1 MRSSSGCCPRL
12 GKPLGFQP
20 VFACVSKSLEE
31 SLTKMR
37 NSTLLCRRGLMGIAL
52 QARHPNENLENNL
65 QLESFSV
72 SSVCSVDYSVATL
85 EILEEIFF

>member
-1 MRSSSGCCPRL
+1 
-12 GKPLGFQP
+12 
-20 VFACVSKSLEE
+20 
-31 SLTKMR
+31 MR

-65 QLESFSV
+65 QLESCSV

-85 EILEEIFF
+85 EIFGGNLL

>member
-1 MRSSSGCCPRL
+1 
-12 GKPLGFQP
+12 
-20 VFACVSKSLEE
+20 
-31 SLTKMR
+31 MR

-85 EILEEIFF
+85 EILKEIFNKNMAYGQK

>member
-1 MRSSSGCCPRL
+1 MRSSSSLL
-12 GKPLGFQP
+12 G
-20 VFACVSKSLEE
+20 
-31 SLTKMR
+31 R
-37 NSTLLCRRGLMGIAL
+37 ILLWIAL
-52 QARHPNENLENNL
+52 QARHLNENLENNL

>member
-1 MRSSSGCCPRL
+1 
-12 GKPLGFQP
+12 
-20 VFACVSKSLEE
+20 
-31 SLTKMR
+31 MR
-37 NSTLLCRRGLMGIAL
+37 NSTLLCRRGLLGIAL

-85 EILEEIFF
+85 EILEEILIIKNGRGPEINHRI

>member
-1 MRSSSGCCPRL
+1 
-12 GKPLGFQP
+12 
-20 VFACVSKSLEE
+20 
-31 SLTKMR
+31 
-37 NSTLLCRRGLMGIAL
+37 MGIAL

-85 EILEEIFF
+85 EILGEIFFKNSRGPEIIQ

>member
-1 MRSSSGCCPRL
+1 
-12 GKPLGFQP
+12 
-20 VFACVSKSLEE
+20 
-31 SLTKMR
+31 MR
-37 NSTLLCRRGLMGIAL
+37 NSTLLCWRDFLGIAL

-85 EILEEIFF
+85 EILEEICIKEWPGARNQSSDLRRNLYGNKIFK

>member
-1 MRSSSGCCPRL
+1 MFRGFLSSEFRRNLYGNKILKENP
-12 GKPLGFQP
+12 KQN
-20 VFACVSKSLEE
+20 ALEY
-31 SLTKMR
+31 LALWR
-37 NSTLLCRRGLMGIAL
+37 DFLGIAL

-85 EILEEIFF
+85 EILEEIFN

>member
-1 MRSSSGCCPRL
+1 
-12 GKPLGFQP
+12 
-20 VFACVSKSLEE
+20 
-31 SLTKMR
+31 MR

-52 QARHPNENLENNL
+52 QARHLNENLENNL

-85 EILEEIFF
+85 EILEEIFSVNEV

>member
-1 MRSSSGCCPRL
+1 
-12 GKPLGFQP
+12 
-20 VFACVSKSLEE
+20 
-31 SLTKMR
+31 
-37 NSTLLCRRGLMGIAL
+37 MGIAL

-85 EILEEIFF
+85 EIFGGNLL

>member
-1 MRSSSGCCPRL
+1 
-12 GKPLGFQP
+12 
-20 VFACVSKSLEE
+20 
-31 SLTKMR
+31 MR

-52 QARHPNENLENNL
+52 QARHPNENLKNNL

-85 EILEEIFF
+85 EILEEIFYEMLV

>member
-1 MRSSSGCCPRL
+1 
-12 GKPLGFQP
+12 
-20 VFACVSKSLEE
+20 
-31 SLTKMR
+31 MR

-52 QARHPNENLENNL
+52 QARHLNENLENNL

-85 EILEEIFF
+85 EILEEIFFKNSRGPEIIYHSAFINIIFDYNL

>member
-1 MRSSSGCCPRL
+1 MDWSLSSYDNLKIKISTENAQQCVAL
-12 GKPLGFQP
+12 QEGFI
-20 VFACVSKSLEE
+20 
-31 SLTKMR
+31 
-37 NSTLLCRRGLMGIAL
+37 GIAL

-85 EILEEIFF
+85 EILEEICIKEWPGPEIIQ

>member
-1 MRSSSGCCPRL
+1 
-12 GKPLGFQP
+12 
-20 VFACVSKSLEE
+20 
-31 SLTKMR
+31 MR

-52 QARHPNENLENNL
+52 QARNLNENLENNL

-85 EILEEIFF
+85 EILGEIFLKKLLTQEIYSIHYNL

>member
-1 MRSSSGCCPRL
+1 
-12 GKPLGFQP
+12 
-20 VFACVSKSLEE
+20 
-31 SLTKMR
+31 MR
-37 NSTLLCRRGLMGIAL
+37 NSTLLCWRDLLWIAL

-85 EILEEIFF
+85 EILAEIFF

>member
-1 MRSSSGCCPRL
+1 
-12 GKPLGFQP
+12 
-20 VFACVSKSLEE
+20 
-31 SLTKMR
+31 MR

-85 EILEEIFF
+85 EILEEILILKNGLWPEIIQLPRNFNL